1 MARAGNSFAG
11 RRVLG
16 WIPACAGMTDCG
28 RVPDPLAKK
37 QPMTFRSSFPTA
49 RGYAGPP
56 EEANVIPAEAGIQSG
71 WLGAL
76 SRSSRYTVRRPSGG
90 RHSMTAVRAR
100 RLPVVEWLMS
110 AREGDVSRR
119 TGTVHTSRRKVNRR
133 AGLLDTALG
142 LRPPAARRPAWG
154 HPLSAESTRLR
165 PRTEVEAPRAHSCAP
180 GALSFETRETRCF
193 GTRSPPARTSARPYR
208 PRPPD

>member
-1 MARAGNSFAG
+1 MARAGNNFAG
-11 RRVLG
+11 RFALG

-90 RHSMTAVRAR
+90 RHSMTAVRAPHAGR
-100 RLPVVEWLMS
+100 RVAQERTRGRCIETHRHGTYEPTEGEPPGRAPRYS
-110 AREGDVSRR
+110 ARTASSRR
-119 TGTVHTSRRKVNRR
+119 SETGLGPPPVRRVHQTAPSNRSRSAPSALMCTRGAIVRDARN
-133 AGLLDTALG
+133 ALL
-142 LRPPAARRPAWG
+142 RN
-154 HPLSAESTRLR
+154 
-165 PRTEVEAPRAHSCAP
+165 
-180 GALSFETRETRCF
+180 
-193 GTRSPPARTSARPYR
+193 
-208 PRPPD
+208 

>member
-1 MARAGNSFAG
+1 MCSVSIARKYSHWRGGQVARAGNSFAG

-90 RHSMTAVRAR
+90 RHSMTAARAR
-100 RLPVVEWLMS
+100 RMPVVEWLTS
-110 AREGDVSRR
+110 ACEGDVSRR
-119 TGTVHTSRRKVNRR
+119 TGTKTTFCLSRFMSAIQASPSRRLACRHNVRRVVGSPIISLNRCAV
-133 AGLLDTALG
+133 AGAC
-142 LRPPAARRPAWG
+142 
-154 HPLSAESTRLR
+154 PL
-165 PRTEVEAPRAHSCAP
+165 
-180 GALSFETRETRCF
+180 
-193 GTRSPPARTSARPYR
+193 
-208 PRPPD
+208 